1 MCEPPLHWP
10 AAFCAHIVAAAA
22 AVVASPQPT
31 QSSPVIVIINDD
43 DDDDGCD
50 DDDVSELWRQ
60 RAVENGAHS
69 PTATSVKAQ
78 TRALHSGMQ
87 QSLNCLP
94 KILYSYCY
102 EKYNKSNL
110 KFLKAKVNI
119 LAPDHGWQTASAR
132 MMQHPQMLQ
141 RVTSGAEVQKG
152 CTNCQANFLQTFKTL
167 ILLNFVNCSATAPS
181 VIEEQVQL
189 FWLLQ
194 LIWRYFADWYAVL
207 HILAGLA
214 TSFHEFTTKKIQKL
228 MNMKRIYI

>member
-60 RAVENGAHS
+60 RAVENVDS

-87 QSLNCLP
+87 QSLSCLP
-94 KILYSYCY
+94 KIFYSYCY

-110 KFLKAKVNI
+110 KFLMARWISWRQIMVDKQPAHAWCNIHKCSSEWPLVPRCRKVAQIAKQI
-119 LAPDHGWQTASAR
+119 FC
-132 MMQHPQMLQ
+132 
-141 RVTSGAEVQKG
+141 K
-152 CTNCQANFLQTFKTL
+152 
-167 ILLNFVNCSATAPS
+167 LL
-181 VIEEQVQL
+181 
-189 FWLLQ
+189 
-194 LIWRYFADWYAVL
+194 
-207 HILAGLA
+207 
-214 TSFHEFTTKKIQKL
+214 KL
-228 MNMKRIYI
+228 